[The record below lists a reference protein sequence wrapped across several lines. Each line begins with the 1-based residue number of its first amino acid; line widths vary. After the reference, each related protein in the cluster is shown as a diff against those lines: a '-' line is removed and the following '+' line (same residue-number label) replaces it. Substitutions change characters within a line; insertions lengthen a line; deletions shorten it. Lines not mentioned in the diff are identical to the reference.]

1 MDIGEKRLPQD
12 GRFRMTLAK
21 GQSLDFRVS
30 SLPTIYGEKIVIRI
44 LDSSQVPFDINEIG
58 FEEDEKELLLQIIAR
73 PYGMVLVT
81 GPTGSGKST
90 TLYNCLHIL
99 NRPEVNILTVED
111 PVEINLPGINQVNV
125 NEQIGRTFASVL
137 RTFLRQDP
145 DVIMV
150 GEIRDVETA
159 DIAIKA
165 AQTGHMV
172 FSTLHTNDAPGA
184 IERLRNMGIAPFNL
198 TSSLLLVIAQ
208 RLVRKL
214 CVCKEPSDIAPTL
227 LARAGLSEID
237 ANWKIYKPKGCAKC
251 NQTGYKGRQAIFQ
264 MMPLSEEMKDLIL
277 RGGSSL
283 ELAKL
288 AEKEGVRTLR
298 QSGLIKVKK
307 GITSLEEVLSVT

>member
-137 RTFLRQDP
+137 STFLRQDP
-145 DVIMV
+145 DIIMV

-165 AQTGHMV
+165 AQTGLMV

-208 RLVRKL
+208 RLGRKVS
-214 CVCKEPSDIAPTL
+214 VCKEPSDVSPSL

-237 ANWKIYKPKGCAKC
+237 ANWKLYKPKGCAKC